1 MKTFEANAD
10 HISMQTIIQQG
21 LGKKAEIIEMRSEI
35 AKRHK
40 GRKIRFYVFIHHEGI
55 DIFDT

>member
-40 GRKIRFYVFIHHEGI
+40 GRKIRFYVFIHHESI
-55 DIFDT
+55 DIF